1 MDTMEELERLFRAI
15 ERKNE
20 SVDELISA
28 VRSEQPEGLSL
39 YEREILNIL
48 RRNDDEFAKIVYT
61 YALAMEQA
69 K

>member
-15 ERKNE
+15 ERKNK

-28 VRSEQPEGLSL
+28 VRSGQPEGLSL

>member
-1 MDTMEELERLFRAI
+1 MDTMEELERLFRSI

-28 VRSEQPEGLSL
+28 VRSGQPEGLTL

-61 YALAMEQA
+61 YALAMEEVQ
-69 K
+69 

>member
-15 ERKNE
+15 ERKNK

-28 VRSEQPEGLSL
+28 VRSGQPEGLSL

-48 RRNDDEFAKIVYT
+48 RRNDEEFAKIVYT

>member
-28 VRSEQPEGLSL
+28 VRSGQPEGLSL

>member
-28 VRSEQPEGLSL
+28 VRSGQPEGLTL

-61 YALAMEQA
+61 YALAMEEVQ
-69 K
+69 

>member
-28 VRSEQPEGLSL
+28 VRSGQPEGLSL

-61 YALAMEQA
+61 YALAMEEVQ
-69 K
+69 

>member
-15 ERKNE
+15 ERKNK

-28 VRSEQPEGLSL
+28 VRSGQPEGLTL

-61 YALAMEQA
+61 YALAMEEVQ
-69 K
+69 

>member
-1 MDTMEELERLFRAI
+1 MDTMEELERLFRSI

-28 VRSEQPEGLSL
+28 VRSGQPEGLTL

-69 K
+69 Q

>member
-15 ERKNE
+15 ERKNK

-28 VRSEQPEGLSL
+28 VRSGQPEGLTL

-69 K
+69 Q

>member
-1 MDTMEELERLFRAI
+1 MEELERLFRAI
-15 ERKNE
+15 ERKNK

-28 VRSEQPEGLSL
+28 VRSGQPEGLSL

-48 RRNDDEFAKIVYT
+48 RRNDEEFAKIVYT

>member
-28 VRSEQPEGLSL
+28 VRSGQPEGLSL
-39 YEREILNIL
+39 YEREILNII

-61 YALAMEQA
+61 YALAMEEMQ
-69 K
+69 

>member
-1 MDTMEELERLFRAI
+1 MDTMEELEKLFRAI
-15 ERKNE
+15 EQKNE

-28 VRSEQPEGLSL
+28 VRSGQPEGLSI

-69 K
+69 Q

>member
-1 MDTMEELERLFRAI
+1 MDTMEELERLFLAI

-28 VRSEQPEGLSL
+28 VKSGQPEGLSI

-48 RRNDDEFAKIVYT
+48 RRNDDEFTKIVYT

>member
-15 ERKNE
+15 ERKNK

-28 VRSEQPEGLSL
+28 VRSGQPEGLSL

-61 YALAMEQA
+61 YALAMEEMQ
-69 K
+69 

>member
-15 ERKNE
+15 ERKNK

-28 VRSEQPEGLSL
+28 VRSGQPEGLSL

-69 K
+69 Q

>member
-15 ERKNE
+15 ERKNK

-28 VRSEQPEGLSL
+28 VRSGQPEGLSL

-48 RRNDDEFAKIVYT
+48 RRNDNEFAKIVYT

-69 K
+69 Q

>member
-1 MDTMEELERLFRAI
+1 MDTMVELERLFRAI
-15 ERKNE
+15 EQKNE

-28 VRSEQPEGLSL
+28 VRSGQPEGLSL